1 MIVNFPPPEKL
12 SEYARLIREENAR
25 ANEEVERRIDHWR
38 RRRRKRFLLLW
49 ALQFLALTLI
59 VALLW
64 WLL

>member
-38 RRRRKRFLLLW
+38 RRQRRNLLLLS
-49 ALQFLALTLI
+49 LQFIVPTLI

>member
-38 RRRRKRFLLLW
+38 RRQRRNLLLLS
-49 ALQFLALTLI
+49 LQFIVPTLI

-64 WLL
+64 WFL

>member
-1 MIVNFPPPEKL
+1 VIVNFPPPEKL

-38 RRRRKRFLLLW
+38 RRQRRNLLLLS
-49 ALQFLALTLI
+49 LQFIVPTLI

-64 WLL
+64 WFL